1 MKKLLATAAILSLV
15 SASSFAQTGA
25 DATPPAPAPEA
36 PAPMMSGT
44 IAGVPVVTAVVAGVI
59 VAAVAVAVSDS
70 NSTTTHH

>member
-1 MKKLLATAAILSLV
+1 MNKFLATAAILSLV

-25 DATPPAPAPEA
+25 EPAPAPTA
-36 PAPMMSGT
+36 PAPMMGGT
-44 IAGVPVVTAVVAGVI
+44 IAGYPTASVIVAGVV

>member
-15 SASSFAQTGA
+15 SVQAFAQTGA
-25 DATPPAPAPEA
+25 DATPPAPPAA

-44 IAGVPVVTAVVAGVI
+44 VAGVPVTAVVVAGVI
-59 VAAVAVAVSDS
+59 VAAVAVAASDS

>member
-15 SASSFAQTGA
+15 SVQAFAQTGA
-25 DATPPAPAPEA
+25 EAAAPVAPAPVA
-36 PAPMMSGT
+36 ATT
-44 IAGVPVVTAVVAGVI
+44 IAGVSVTTAVVAGVI

>member
-15 SASSFAQTGA
+15 SASSFAQTAA
-25 DATPPAPAPEA
+25 DVPAPAPVA

>member
-1 MKKLLATAAILSLV
+1 MKKLLAAAAILSLV

-25 DATPPAPAPEA
+25 DTAPAPAPVA